1 MKQIFNPYM
10 PSYEYIP
17 DGEPHVFGD
26 RVYVYGSHDK
36 FGGSTWCENDYV
48 VWSAP
53 LGDLTDWR
61 FDGVIYRKNQDPEN
75 PHGTRCMYAPDVAR
89 KNGKYYLYYTI
100 DDMIS
105 TTSVAVA
112 DNPEGPFEYY
122 GKVRY
127 NSGAVAGSGKGDF
140 YQFDPAVFADDD
152 GSVYLYSGFETRSVE
167 QDAYDKRGQKY
178 GLYCYRLADDMLTV
192 LGEPKLLIPNTRNLR
207 GTSFEN
213 HGFHEGSSMRKFGD
227 TYYLIYSSQNRNELC
242 YAASKRPDGDFV
254 YRGVL
259 VSNGD
264 VGLDG
269 ITEQTCRNYMGN
281 NHGSLAKIGG
291 KYYIFYH
298 RQTNKHSFSRQA
310 CAEEIIRLAG
320 GTFKQAEMTSC
331 GLNGKPLEGAGEYP
345 AYIACNLY
353 RGSGGVYY
361 DEGVDLR
368 GLPYFTQSGGDREC
382 DGDQFIAELR
392 DGAVAGY
399 KYFDLR
405 ETRKI
410 TLTLR
415 GNLLG
420 RIEAAY
426 DEKGTVAKTAIALN
440 GENQQILVHID
451 GGEEKSAL
459 YFRFFGE
466 GYADFFSFALHK

>member
-1 MKQIFNPYM
+1 MKQVFNPYM

-17 DGEPHVFGD
+17 DGEPHVFGN

-53 LGDLTDWR
+53 VNDLTDWR
-61 FDGVIYRKNQDPEN
+61 FGGVIYRKNQDIEN
-75 PHGTRCMYAPDVAR
+75 PRGTRYMYAPDVAC
-89 KNGKYYLYYTI
+89 KNGKYYLYYTL

-112 DNPEGPFEYY
+112 DSPEGPFEYY

-127 NSGAVAGSGKGDF
+127 DSGVVAGSQEKDF
-140 YQFDPAVFADDD
+140 YQFDPAVFVDDD
-152 GSVYLYSGFETRSVE
+152 GCAYLYSGFETRPVE
-167 QDAYDKRGQKY
+167 QEAYDKRGQTY
-178 GLYCYRLADDMLTV
+178 GLFCYRLADDMLTV

-242 YAASKRPDGDFV
+242 YATSKQPDGGFT

-269 ITEQTCRNYMGN
+269 VTEQTCRNYMGN
-281 NHGSLAKIGG
+281 NHGSLTFLGG

-310 CAEEIIRLAG
+310 CAEEIIRLAD

-331 GLNGKPLEGAGEYP
+331 GLNGKPLAGAGEYP

-353 RGSGGVYY
+353 SGSGGVYY

-368 GLPYFTQSGGDREC
+368 GLPYFTQSGGDRES
-382 DGDQFIAELR
+382 DGDQYIAELR
-392 DGAVAGY
+392 DGAVVGY
-399 KYFDLR
+399 KYFDLSDTR
-405 ETRKI
+405 EITLCLRGSLHGSVEIATEEKGKAVAKANIALDGKAQKI
-410 TLTLR
+410 TL
-415 GNLLG
+415 
-420 RIEAAY
+420 RING
-426 DEKGTVAKTAIALN
+426 GT
-440 GENQQILVHID
+440 Q
-451 GGEEKSAL
+451 KSAL
-459 YFRFFGE
+459 YFRVFGE
-466 GYADFFSFALHK
+466 GYADFLNFVLL